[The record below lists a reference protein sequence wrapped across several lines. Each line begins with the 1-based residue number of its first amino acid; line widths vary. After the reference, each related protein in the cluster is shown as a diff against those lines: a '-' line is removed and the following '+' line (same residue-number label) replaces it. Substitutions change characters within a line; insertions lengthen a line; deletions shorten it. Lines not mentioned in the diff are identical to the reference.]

1 MTKNLKKMISDG
13 FSGLGWIIWFLVCFS
28 LVTKNNILGLES
40 YINIIIALYPLASVL
55 IGYLFSFVNKSDEK

>member
-40 YINIIIALYPLASVL
+40 YINIIIAFVS
-55 IGYLFSFVNKSDEK
+55 FSISSYWIFIFFCK